1 MPAEWRLVRYR
12 GKFCAYS
19 REGDQPVRRSLGTAD
34 RQLAERR
41 FARFVADIR
50 RDGAAPL
57 KTVGDVLSA
66 YIEAKPAGGYAR
78 QRAEWVRQAI
88 LKVQA
93 PALLS
98 LPVDALDKQA
108 CRDYA
113 AARYRQGVKPGTVA
127 TNLGIL
133 RAAMNWAAGE
143 KLIAA
148 EPKMELPQSAPP
160 RDRWLT
166 SEEARSLLEAAGAPH
181 IRLFV
186 ILALHT
192 AARAAAILD
201 LTWDRVNEKFIDLNP
216 AGRVRTRK
224 GRAVVPMSPELWR
237 ALSEARSGA
246 LTDHV
251 IEWAGK
257 PVLSVKKGLERATQR
272 AGLEDVTAHTLRHT
286 AATWMVQ
293 AGVPIAKVAAFLG
306 HRDSRTTERVYGH
319 HAPGYLTEGSDA
331 IVARLH
337 VLRSPGSTEPV
348 QGERTGKTGR
358 K

>member
-1 MPAEWRLVRYR
+1 MPDGWRLVSYR
-12 GKFCAYS
+12 GAFCAYR
-19 REGDQPVRRSLGTAD
+19 REGEQPVRRSLGTAD
-34 RQLAERR
+34 RGIADAR
-41 FARFVADIR
+41 FARFLADLKR
-50 RDGAAPL
+50 ENQSPL
-57 KTVGDVLSA
+57 KTVGDVLA
-66 YIEAKPAGGYAR
+66 GYIEAKPKGGYAR
-78 QRAEWVRQAI
+78 KRAEWVRQAI
-88 LKVQA
+88 LKVKA

-98 LPVDALDKQA
+98 LPPDAIDKPV
-108 CRDYA
+108 CRQYA
-113 AARYRQGVKPGTVA
+113 EARYRQGIKPGTVA

-133 RAAMNWAAGE
+133 RAALNWAAGE
-143 KLIAA
+143 KLLPAR
-148 EPKMELPQSAPP
+148 PTMELPQSAPP

-166 SEEARSLLEAAGAPH
+166 SEEAGRLIEAAGAPH

-192 AARAAAILD
+192 AARAAALLD

-224 GRAVVPMSPELWR
+224 GRAVVPMNPVLWE
-237 ALSEARSGA
+237 ALTEARKGA

-251 IEWAGK
+251 IEWAGE
-257 PVLSVKKGLERATQR
+257 PVLSVKKGLGRAVER

-293 AGVPIAKVAAFLG
+293 GNVPIPKVAAFLG

-319 HAPGYLTEGSDA
+319 HAPDYLTEGSDA

-337 VLRSPGSTEPV
+337 ALRSTGSNEPV